1 MKLKNNFII
10 FLISIITV
18 LGFRI
23 YEIIKMSNSLSYK
36 VQPTETICLICML
49 VFTVLIIFMSY
60 LSKNIPQKLKLRK
73 NTFLCTLT
81 FIVSGLLMIN
91 GVSNVITLFT
101 ARTVEIILLFTGVL
115 SVLSGI
121 IFFVLGKDFSG
132 EKNTFLEHQL
142 IILVPVIWLIVRL
155 YQVFRHYQG
164 IAMQVQDM
172 SSEIAIIFLLLYFTN
187 FSRLLSGMYSQK
199 VYKKLYMYSV
209 LGAIFVFM
217 SATYQAL
224 DMNFN
229 STASLGL
236 AISLITDLCLAL
248 FTVSFVYF
256 LSKNSEFVTN
266 EKTENKI
273 KNEESI
279 SEEKPSEIAP
289 DGNEE
294 LKNEKQTQQEKAEL
308 SKNERLEESSSNE
321 FDMNAIDKL
330 IDEIS
335 N

>member
-1 MKLKNNFII
+1 MKLKNNFIV
-10 FLISIITV
+10 FFISIITI

-23 YEIIKMSNSLSYK
+23 YEIINMSNLLNYK
-36 VQPTETICLICML
+36 VQPTESICLICML

-60 LSKNIPQKLKLRK
+60 LSKNIPQKFKLRK

-81 FIVSGLLMIN
+81 FIVGGLLVIN
-91 GVSNVITLFT
+91 GVSDVITLFT
-101 ARTVEIILLFTGVL
+101 ASTVEIILLFTGLL

-121 IFFVLGKDFSG
+121 IFFVLGKNFSQ

-142 IILVPVIWLIVRL
+142 IILVPVVWLVVRL
-155 YQVFRHYQG
+155 YQIFRHYQG

-172 SSEIAIIFLLLYFTN
+172 SSEIAIIFLLLYFMN
-187 FSRLLSGMYSQK
+187 FARLLSGIYAQK

-217 SATYQAL
+217 SATYQVLEMA
-224 DMNFN
+224 FN
-229 STASLGL
+229 STVSLGL

-248 FTVSFVYF
+248 FAISFVYF
-256 LSKNSEFVTN
+256 LNKNSEFVTD
-266 EKTENKI
+266 EKTGNKI

-279 SEEKPSEIAP
+279 SDEKPSKIVP
-289 DGNEE
+289 DGNEN
-294 LKNEKQTQQEKAEL
+294 LKNEKQQRQDQAALRENEK
-308 SKNERLEESSSNE
+308 SERSPSNE
-321 FDMNAIDKL
+321 FDMNVIDKL

>member
-1 MKLKNNFII
+1 MKLKNNFIVFFI
-10 FLISIITV
+10 SLITI

-23 YEIIKMSNSLSYK
+23 YEIINVSNATNYNLR
-36 VQPTETICLICML
+36 PIETICLICML

-60 LSKNIPQKLKLRK
+60 LSKNIPQKFKLRK
-73 NTFLCTLT
+73 NTFLCVLA
-81 FIVSGLLMIN
+81 FMAGGLLAIN
-91 GVSNVITLFT
+91 GISDIIALFT
-101 ARTVEIILLFTGVL
+101 VSPVEIILLFTGVL

-121 IFFVLGKDFSG
+121 IFFVLGKDFSQG
-132 EKNTFLEHQL
+132 KNTFLEYQL
-142 IILVPVIWLIVRL
+142 IILIPVVWLAVRL
-155 YQVFRHYQG
+155 YQIFLYYKG

-172 SSEIAIIFLLLYFTN
+172 SNEIAIIFLLLYFTN
-187 FSRLLSGMYSQK
+187 FSRLLSGIYAQK
-199 VYKKLYMYSV
+199 VYKKLHMYSV
-209 LGAIFVFM
+209 LGATFAFM
-217 SATYQAL
+217 SATYQFL
-224 DMNFN
+224 DMALN
-229 STASLGL
+229 STAS
-236 AISLITDLCLAL
+236 ISLTIRLITDLCLAL
-248 FTVSFVYF
+248 FAVSFVYF
-256 LSKNSEFVTN
+256 LSKNSEFVTD

-279 SEEKPSEIAP
+279 INEKSSEIAP